1 MPLRKQ
7 VVSRKFSTAI
17 ERVRW
22 AQQDIVNFKKLT
34 LSFFSSQVYERLAE
48 VDADDSHII
57 DKIRFKRRLH
67 PDFTKLAVS
76 ALENLRAA
84 LDHGACAV
92 VPRGKRGNVYF
103 PFGRTRREL
112 EDNIK
117 SKSKNVPDEIKVLF
131 RGFKPYRRGNP
142 PLWALNKFCNTHKH
156 RTIVRPGVHI
166 KNAEFVGFTK
176 GSGPNAI
183 FRYSSPV
190 WNRRKNE
197 VIISRS
203 PRQATSHHDIDI
215 SIGVAFGNVPVFSGR
230 LVLAVLRYLA
240 RQVEIILWRME
251 SEARKIGIVK

>member
-1 MPLRKQ
+1 MG
-7 VVSRKFSTAI
+7 TA
-17 ERVRW
+17 RN
-22 AQQDIVNFKKLT
+22 IVNFKKLT

-142 PLWALNKFCNTHKH
+142 LPFGHSINFVIPTNIEPLLD
-156 RTIVRPGVHI
+156 P
-166 KNAEFVGFTK
+166 EFILKMRNLSDLRREVDRMQF
-176 GSGPNAI
+176 SG
-183 FRYSSPV
+183 YSSPV

-230 LVLAVLRYLA
+230 PVLAVLRYLA